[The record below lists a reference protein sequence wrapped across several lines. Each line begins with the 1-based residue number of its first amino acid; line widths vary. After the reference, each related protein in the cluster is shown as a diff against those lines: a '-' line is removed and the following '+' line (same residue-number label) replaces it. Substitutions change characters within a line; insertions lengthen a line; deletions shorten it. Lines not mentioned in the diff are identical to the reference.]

1 MTDTHSSVSQLAYV
15 GRPWLA
21 GAVSSR
27 FAFRRRIEQGSD
39 LPFEPDESQRAVIAH
54 DAGPLLVLGGPGTG
68 KTATLV
74 ESVAARVESGVAP
87 ERILVFT
94 FGRRGAQRLRR
105 AVSARVAGGAGG
117 TVGEV
122 NVHTFHGYA
131 FAVLRMAGGP
141 APRLLTGPEQDL
153 VIREMLAE
161 ADPADWPEQLRAAV
175 PTRGFATQLRDLLL
189 RCSERGINPSRLA
202 AYGRAENRPEW
213 TAAAQFYHSYIDQ
226 LALREGGARYD
237 TAEIVRAAA
246 ARLRVDPDLAA
257 GCRPDYVYVD
267 ELHDTDP
274 GQLTLLREIV
284 GPGAHLVAFGD
295 PDSATFAFRG
305 ADPEGVR
312 RFPDQF
318 PTVHGRPAPSAIL
331 STSHRAGP
339 SLIGAGRRVSRR
351 LAGTGPHR
359 ARGAGPSTVDG
370 GVAVRL
376 FASGGAEAAHIA
388 DALRVAHLRDGVPW
402 SRMAVLV
409 KSTAGHLP
417 ILSRALRQ
425 AQVPMTVSS
434 EDLPLSA
441 QPLVRPLLTLI
452 RCGLDP
458 KRLDEETAV
467 GLLHSPYGGAD
478 PLGERRL
485 RQGLRALAAQTGDR
499 RGSGELLVEALRE
512 PGPLAALDTEPV
524 SAARTKPPEEYGIG
538 CDPPPGLKAF
548 EQPAW
553 VRPLR
558 TLADLLSL
566 VRDNQGTVEE
576 LLWTLW
582 EHTGLAATLSE
593 LALGGGPRAAA
604 ADADLD
610 AMMTLFD
617 GAAHFCDRLPG
628 AGPEIFVEHVLA
640 QDLAADTLAA
650 HAERGEAVRV
660 VTAHAAKGLEWDLVV
675 IAGLQEGTWPN
686 LRRRDGLLA
695 ADALVDTDA
704 GRAAKVVNRA
714 SVLLAEERR
723 LFYVAVGRA
732 SRRLLVT
739 AVDDEEENV
748 PSRFV
753 EELGVAIEDA
763 GAPDRPLTLP
773 ALVARLRSAAV
784 DEAEPPSRRRAAA
797 AQLAKLAAAGVPG
810 ADPESWWGLAPLS
823 DERPLAVAGETVKVS
838 PSTAENVLECGLR
851 WVLERHG
858 GSEGSGAAQQIGNLV
873 HAAAEDSVT
882 AADVGEAMHTYV
894 GANMES
900 MPVDAPWLTARQ
912 RERVAKMVDK
922 FADWVRDNPREL
934 VAAEQG
940 FKVRLSEGDVTVEL
954 TGTVDRLE
962 KDAQGKLY
970 VIDIKTGAG
979 APPSAADTEQNP
991 QLAAY
996 QLAAENGAFNDVEG
1010 VGEGAES
1017 AGAALLHIGNDA
1029 KSASVREQPA
1039 LSSSDDPSWAEG
1051 LVLNVAEKM
1060 ASSTFQARHTGKCAH
1075 CKVKDAC
1082 PISGKGRQVTD

>member
-1 MTDTHSSVSQLAYV
+1 M
-15 GRPWLA
+15 
-21 GAVSSR
+21 SSR
-27 FAFRRRIEQGSD
+27 FAFRRQTEQGSYV
-39 LPFEPDESQRAVIAH
+39 PDETQRAVIDH

-74 ESVAARVESGVAP
+74 ESVAARVASGVAP

-105 AVSARVAGGAGG
+105 AIAARVAEQAGG
-117 TVGEV
+117 TVAEV

-131 FAVLRMAGGP
+131 FAVLRSAGGP
-141 APRLLTGPEQDL
+141 PPRLLTGPEQDL
-153 VIREMLAE
+153 IIREMLAE
-161 ADPADWPEQLRAAV
+161 ADPADWPDSLRAAV

-189 RCSERGINPSRLA
+189 RCAERGIGPARLA
-202 AYGRAENRPEW
+202 AHGRAEGRPEW
-213 TAAAQFYHSYIDQ
+213 TAAAAFYHSYIDQ

-237 TAEIVRAAA
+237 TAEIVRVAAA
-246 ARLRVDPDLAA
+246 KLRDDQELAA
-257 GCRPDYVYVD
+257 SLRPDYVYVD

-274 GQLTLLREIV
+274 GQLTLLREV
-284 GPGAHLVAFGD
+284 TGEGAHVVAFGD

-312 RFPDQF
+312 RFPDTF
-318 PTVHGRPAPSAIL
+318 TAVHGGPSPSAVL
-331 STSHRAGP
+331 STCHRAGP
-339 SLIGAGRRVSRR
+339 TLIGTARRVSRR

-359 ARGAGPSTVDG
+359 ARGAGPSTEDG
-370 GVAVRL
+370 QAAVRV
-376 FASGGAEAAHIA
+376 FTSGSAEAAHIA
-388 DALRVAHLRDGVPW
+388 DVLRVAHLRDGVPW

-409 KSTAGHLP
+409 KSTASHLP
-417 ILSRALRQ
+417 VLSRALRQ

-467 GLLHSPYGGAD
+467 ALLHSPYGGAD

-485 RQGLRALAAQTGDR
+485 RQGLRALAAQAGDR
-499 RGSGELLVEALRE
+499 RTSGELLVEALRE
-512 PGPLAALDTEPV
+512 PEQLAALDTE
-524 SAARTKPPEEYGIG
+524 
-538 CDPPPGLKAF
+538 

-553 VRPLR
+553 VGPLR
-558 TLADLLSL
+558 TLADLLAL
-566 VRDNQGTVEE
+566 VRETKGTVEE

-582 EHTGLAATLSE
+582 DHTGLAQTLSG
-593 LALGGGPRAAA
+593 LAIEGGPRAAA

-617 GAAHFCDRLPG
+617 GAARFCDRLPG
-628 AGPEIFVEHVLA
+628 AGAEVFVEHVLA
-640 QDLAADTLAA
+640 QDLPADTLAA
-650 HAERGEAVRV
+650 HADRGEAVRV
-660 VTAHAAKGLEWDLVV
+660 ITAHAAKGLEWDLVV
-675 IAGLQEGTWPN
+675 IAGVQEGSWPN
-686 LRRRDGLLA
+686 LRLRDGLLA
-695 ADALVDTDA
+695 ADALVDTEA

-732 SRRLLVT
+732 AKRLLVT
-739 AVDDEEENV
+739 AVDDEEDSV
-748 PSRFV
+748 PSRFI
-753 EELGVAIEDA
+753 EELGVPVEEA
-763 GAPDRPLTLP
+763 GAPERPLTLP
-773 ALVARLRSAAV
+773 ALVARLRLAAV
-784 DEAEPPSRRRAAA
+784 DENETPVRRRAAA
-797 AQLAKLAAAGVPG
+797 AQLARLAAEGVPG
-810 ADPESWWGLAPLS
+810 ADPDSWWGLAPLS
-823 DERPLAVAGETVKVS
+823 DERPLAVAGETVRVS

-858 GSEGSGAAQQIGNLV
+858 GSEASGAAQQIGNLV
-873 HAAAEDSVT
+873 HAAAEDAVA

-900 MPVDAPWLTARQ
+900 MPVEAPWLSAKQ
-912 RERVAKMVDK
+912 RERVTKMVDK

-934 VAAEQG
+934 IAAEKG

-954 TGTVDRLE
+954 SGTVDRLE
-962 KDAQGKLY
+962 RDAQGRLY
-970 VIDIKTGAG
+970 IVDIKTGSG
-979 APPSAADTEQNP
+979 APPSAADTQQNP
-991 QLAAY
+991 QLASY
-996 QLAAENGAFNDVEG
+996 QVAAENGAFGEVEG

-1017 AGAALLHIGNDA
+1017 AGAALLHIGNDT

-1039 LSSSDDPSWAEG
+1039 LSSADDPGWAEN

-1060 ASSTFQARHTGKCAH
+1060 AASTFEARHTGKCTH